1 MTEPTVAHVLRP
13 EGKPTELGT
22 QLYQQFMAPALRA
35 ALAAADEV
43 QDPEH
48 RAALERG
55 LLFGCALPIFA
66 AMYARHGTAGVQQ
79 MVNALLQAGATS
91 DKHFGLH

>member
-1 MTEPTVAHVLRP
+1 MSSTTTPHVLRL
-13 EGKPTELGT
+13 EGKPAELGM
-22 QLYQQFMAPALRA
+22 QLHQQFMEPVLRA

-79 MVNALLQAGATS
+79 MVNALLQSCATS